1 MYNQVSMT
9 ISIIEILK
17 NPNILNLE
25 VTLEVLF
32 ISVSF

>member
-17 NPNILNLE
+17 TPNILNLE